1 MKLIRIAL
9 PLLALACAGAAL
21 AEKATYQLPEETAA
35 FRAGPGLDT
44 VLNNC
49 GACHSADYVSSQP
62 PGQGAAFWDAEVQ
75 KMIKIYGAPIDA
87 ADAKTIA
94 DYLAKTY

>member
-9 PLLALACAGAAL
+9 PLLALAGAGTAL
-21 AEKATYQLPEETAA
+21 AAKATYELPEETAA
-35 FRAGPGLDT
+35 FRPGPGLDT

-75 KMIKIYGAPIDA
+75 KMIKVYGAPIDA